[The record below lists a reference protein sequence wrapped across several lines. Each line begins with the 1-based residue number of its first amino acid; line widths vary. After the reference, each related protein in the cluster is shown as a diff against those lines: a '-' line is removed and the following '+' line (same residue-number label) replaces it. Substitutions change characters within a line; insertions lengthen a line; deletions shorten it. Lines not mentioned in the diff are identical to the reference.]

1 MLRLLPPIRSI
12 SVMGCVQDLR
22 SPVQVKF
29 LVKKRSAAVSTT
41 PRGDQGVRFLYIS
54 WSWLMA
60 NFTVKDR
67 LINPPLKLHSLLWVF
82 GKRFFISTFYHGG
95 YLIKIELFMHS
106 AINNLTL
113 APPFFGCTDNTK
125 QPNPSKFGK
134 WYVNSFIFWQDNC
147 CLTNTASAWAWAPTP
162 EGLRSINKNKSWS
175 KIES

>member
-1 MLRLLPPIRSI
+1 MTPENVKVTTSN
-12 SVMGCVQDLR
+12 SVMGCEQDLR
-22 SPVQVKF
+22 S
-29 LVKKRSAAVSTT
+29 VSSSFDYAE
-41 PRGDQGVRFLYIS
+41 RWSGSSIFYIS
-54 WSWLMA
+54 WSWLVA
-60 NFTVKDR
+60 NFTVKER